1 ENHPDNA
8 PICEWWLITISIVPI
23 IDVVNFTFSILASG
37 SLNIVQEES
46 HVNALVGTLTAIF
59 DITMM
64 DQGESDD
71 EQHESFE
78 SMRIPVNSIVH
89 SPRTYGVYR
98 DFNADVYTYV
108 AAVDVDEDAPLPD
121 GWVAV
126 EIPAHDFAVYD
137 HGGPLATIGD
147 HWNAIAT
154 SGQVT
159 HDYSVPSLEV
169 YPPDFKEGHALTLWL
184 PIVTSAT

>member
-1 ENHPDNA
+1 MTDP
-8 PICEWWLITISIVPI
+8 L
-23 IDVVNFTFSILASG
+23 
-37 SLNIVQEES
+37 S
-46 HVNALVGTLTAIF
+46 HRIEHGPKRFVAGFQA
-59 DITMM
+59 
-64 DQGESDD
+64 
-71 EQHESFE
+71 
-78 SMRIPVNSIVH
+78 RIPVGP
-89 SPRTYGVYR
+89 SPIILSLWEQLRSTVSLTGKQAYGVYR

-108 AAVDVDEDAPLPD
+108 AAVDVDEDAALPD

-137 HGGPLATIGD
+137 HRGPLATIGD

-159 HDYSVPSLEV
+159 HDYSVPSMEV

>member
-78 SMRIPVNSIVH
+78 CIPCCAPLSLWEQLRSTVSL
-89 SPRTYGVYR
+89 TGKQAYGVYR

-108 AAVDVDEDAPLPD
+108 AAVDVDEDAALPD

-126 EIPAHDFAVYD
+126 EIPAQDFAVYD

-147 HWNAIAT
+147 HWNAITT

-169 YPPDFKEGHALTLWL
+169 YPPD
-184 PIVTSAT
+184 